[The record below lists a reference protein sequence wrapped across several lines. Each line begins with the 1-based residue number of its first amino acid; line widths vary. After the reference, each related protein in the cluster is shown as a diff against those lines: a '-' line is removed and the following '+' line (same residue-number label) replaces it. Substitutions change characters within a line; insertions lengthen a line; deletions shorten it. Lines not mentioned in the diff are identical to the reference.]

1 MMNKIINNAIVKTR
15 IGHANNSSSS
25 HSIVFGIHSER
36 NSYTTEYGWDSF
48 VLSSKES
55 KNQYMIAQLL
65 DNINAEISISGGE
78 YFDMPDLYDMTK
90 DMKLTLIQSIMKSYG
105 IECTKS
111 SIENTYIDHQSTIL
125 LPLNTKGKINI
136 EFWRDLRDYVVNSD
150 VSIMGG
156 NDNNESNPSDNYTKV
171 FLPLEKD
178 RRRNWT
184 EIYAIKDNKNNRW
197 IIKNKTS
204 GSVTILDFYK
214 KDDKEVKS
222 EVPLLVD
229 LNITNKCTHG
239 CPQCYR
245 NCTPTGKD
253 ALRKNIENILE
264 VLNEH
269 NAAIDLVIGGGDIS
283 KFDDLSVIFDSIPR
297 MRSITTTI
305 SQKTIID
312 TNNWRSYYYISRFDS
327 IAITLSDYSPEGKA
341 EFIKLAVLLKEQK
354 VKDIVCQV
362 IFETFDDL
370 FTLLQDEDIRKCV
383 NSFSLIGYKNTGRA
397 PELDVS
403 DKSYVTKVL
412 KLEEFCEKNYRR
424 IYFDAIM
431 IERYGQVIKTLD
443 IYKVG
448 RDGINSCYIDAVGN
462 TMSKNS
468 YCKENELHKFNDFDK
483 EFLEIWEKL

>member
-1 MMNKIINNAIVKTR
+1 M
-15 IGHANNSSSS
+15 
-25 HSIVFGIHSER
+25 
-36 NSYTTEYGWDSF
+36 
-48 VLSSKES
+48 
-55 KNQYMIAQLL
+55 
-65 DNINAEISISGGE
+65 
-78 YFDMPDLYDMTK
+78 
-90 DMKLTLIQSIMKSYG
+90 
-105 IECTKS
+105 
-111 SIENTYIDHQSTIL
+111 
-125 LPLNTKGKINI
+125 
-136 EFWRDLRDYVVNSD
+136 VNSD

-178 RRRNWT
+178 RRRDLT

-245 NCTPTGKD
+245 DCTPTGKD
-253 ALRKNIENILE
+253 ATGKNILNILE
-264 VLNEH
+264 VLNKH
-269 NAAIDLVIGGGDIS
+269 NAAIDLVIGGGDIT
-283 KFDDLSVIFDSIPR
+283 KFDDLSIIFNSIPR

-383 NSFSLIGYKNTGRA
+383 NSFSLIVYKNTGRA

-403 DKSYVTKVL
+403 DKS
-412 KLEEFCEKNYRR
+412 
-424 IYFDAIM
+424 
-431 IERYGQVIKTLD
+431 
-443 IYKVG
+443 
-448 RDGINSCYIDAVGN
+448 
-462 TMSKNS
+462 
-468 YCKENELHKFNDFDK
+468 
-483 EFLEIWEKL
+483 